1 MLEIGV
7 QLLEK
12 CERRLAHQFQH
23 GIFGVF
29 GGDLQASRGVVFH
42 DRLKIGAVV
51 EQVVTD
57 ATADKGLLDALH
69 GSDLFVQSQQRPVVV
84 AQVWAHLRVQARRT
98 AAFAAQFPVAPAHAV
113 HVGRRRTDVREVTPE
128 VGRRGDPPHLVEDR
142 ALAARV
148 DEFALVSRYS
158 AERAAAEASLW
169 MLTECL
175 IISQAGISPLPL

>member
-29 GGDLQASRGVVFH
+29 GGDLQASRRCGVSRPSQ
-42 DRLKIGAVV
+42 DRAVV

-69 GSDLFVQSQQRPVVV
+69 GSDLFVQRPT
-84 AQVWAHLRVQARRT
+84 AAGGRCPGWAHLRVQARRT

-148 DEFALVSRYS
+148 DEFA
-158 AERAAAEASLW
+158 W
-169 MLTECL
+169 
-175 IISQAGISPLPL
+175 